1 MERKKE
7 TTDRKNRNS
16 GQKETETTGGKET
29 ETTDRK
35 NGNDGEK
42 ETKATGGK
50 KTEMIGRRK
59 RKRLAE
65 NGKKS
70 DVKKFFPC
78 YKM

>member
-50 KTEMIGRRK
+50 KQK
-59 RKRLAE
+59 
-65 NGKKS
+65 
-70 DVKKFFPC
+70 
-78 YKM
+78 